1 LIDSDGQRAFLFS
14 RTSINS
20 GDAIVLE
27 IFVPRSEAAA
37 AVTQNSFRARL
48 IELAAQTNIRQQKK
62 LSTFPQP
69 VK

>member
-27 IFVPRSEAAA
+27 IFVRRFEAA

-48 IELAAQTNIRQQKK
+48 IELAAQTNIRRQKK

-69 VK
+69 VN